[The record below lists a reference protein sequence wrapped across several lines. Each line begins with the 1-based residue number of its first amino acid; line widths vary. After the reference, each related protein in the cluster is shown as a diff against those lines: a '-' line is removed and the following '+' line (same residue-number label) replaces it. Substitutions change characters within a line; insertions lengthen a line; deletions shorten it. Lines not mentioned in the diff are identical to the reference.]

1 MASLKDKMYD
11 LLRQVR
17 TNLNDAVGY
26 ADETGKHQDFEKAFD
41 EVKATEKK
49 LKAVRAQVRT
59 MMRKTKPAF
68 QGACPHT
75 NKVDV
80 RVLQNV
86 DGKRIVEEQRCTG
99 CSKSFDLTGQVIG

>member
-1 MASLKDKMYD
+1 MATLKDKMYD

-17 TNLNDAVGY
+17 TNLNDAVNY
-26 ADETGKHQDFEKAFD
+26 AEETREYLDFAKAFD
-41 EVKATEKK
+41 EVKAVERK
-49 LKAVRAQVRT
+49 LKVVRAQVRT
-59 MMRKTKPAF
+59 MMRKSRPAF
-68 QGACPHT
+68 QAACPHT

-99 CSKSFDLTGQVIG
+99 CSKIFDLTEKVS